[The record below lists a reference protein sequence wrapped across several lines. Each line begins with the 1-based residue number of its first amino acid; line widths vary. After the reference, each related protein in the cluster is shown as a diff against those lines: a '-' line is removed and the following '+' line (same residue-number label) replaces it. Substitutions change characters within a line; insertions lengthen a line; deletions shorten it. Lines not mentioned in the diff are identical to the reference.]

1 MSKVIRLTES
11 EMVTLIE
18 NIIKEQHDSKKL
30 YSRDYVVH
38 RLKNGPRELR
48 EYIKKLPYIDCTD
61 GQGNRHVCT
70 TVPEVVYIYLSGKY

>member
-1 MSKVIRLTES
+1 MSKVVRLTES
-11 EMVTLIE
+11 EMVSFIK
-18 NIIKEQHDSKKL
+18 NIIKESFDSKKL

-61 GQGNRHVCT
+61 NQGNQHVCT